1 MKNVLQRT
9 LTTLAL
15 IVAMMTAAATVKA
28 QQVNMSK
35 YITLDVQSGQ
45 QIKLNF
51 KAAAPNTPVRI
62 VSGSNTQDITVGTS
76 WYDGNTPGP
85 SNFTVTSDGTTM
97 TVYGNITG
105 FDCFYNQDRLAAIDV
120 SNNTELKELI
130 CSGNSISSLDV
141 SKNTKLEKLKCSF
154 NKFSSIDVSKN
165 TELKLLECTDSNLT
179 SIDLSKN
186 TELEDLELYYN
197 KLSSL
202 EVSNN
207 RKLKFLRCD
216 ANRLTSLDV
225 SKNTEL
231 VKLVCRYN
239 KLISLDVSKNTEL
252 GRLDCSNNNL
262 SSLDVSNNP
271 KLEDLYCYHNS
282 FSTVA
287 LDRLYC
293 SLPDNKGSS
302 INAAIYP
309 AYNYY
314 DPQHD
319 VVLASSGKIATD
331 KNWYVLYGGLSSL
344 SIHTTG
350 TRTCGQ
356 LPTLVRYG
364 IRVAGT
370 ELSSDNKDAID
381 NANFPRLSISRG
393 SITFDHATKTL
404 TLRNLKAE
412 VNEATFLDFISLEG
426 GYKIH
431 LVGSNEIQ
439 VSGNGY
445 SGIELYNNLT
455 ITGSSESSLKIE
467 SQIPV
472 FVDIQS
478 TLTIKN
484 ATVELFSSGNYG
496 ITGRYGDDG
505 EKLIID
511 NSTVKA
517 FGAKGSIAYLEDIT
531 LKSCHI
537 AAPAGAAIAT
547 NGSKGKAVMKN
558 GQVVKEQVVIQPD
571 GTGIDN
577 PLAAALTLYPNPVE
591 SILHIEA
598 EGEVRS
604 IRIYNTY
611 GTEVAT
617 ATKQIDLSHLPA
629 GVYALR
635 VETERGV
642 ATQRVVK
649 K

>member
-1 MKNVLQRT
+1 MKKAVTIIFALAAIVWSTSLHAQEGPYCIITPGKLTLGTVTRT
-9 LTTLAL
+9 SIALSWTAATFDENSSCSWDKAYWVQWKKKGDAIHSYQKLPLTTLSY
-15 IVAMMTAAATVKA
+15 T
-28 QQVNMSK
+28 
-35 YITLDVQSGQ
+35 
-45 QIKLNF
+45 
-51 KAAAPNTPVRI
+51 
-62 VSGSNTQDITVGTS
+62 
-76 WYDGNTPGP
+76 
-85 SNFTVTSDGTTM
+85 
-97 TVYGNITG
+97 ITG
-105 FDCFYNQDRLAAIDV
+105 LEPH
-120 SNNTELKELI
+120 TEYEI
-130 CSGNSISSLDV
+130 
-141 SKNTKLEKLKCSF
+141 
-154 NKFSSIDVSKN
+154 
-165 TELKLLECTDSNLT
+165 LLEVTDGG
-179 SIDLSKN
+179 
-186 TELEDLELYYN
+186 
-197 KLSSL
+197 
-202 EVSNN
+202 V
-207 RKLKFLRCD
+207 
-216 ANRLTSLDV
+216 
-225 SKNTEL
+225 
-231 VKLVCRYN
+231 
-239 KLISLDVSKNTEL
+239 
-252 GRLDCSNNNL
+252 
-262 SSLDVSNNP
+262 
-271 KLEDLYCYHNS
+271 
-282 FSTVA
+282 
-287 LDRLYC
+287 
-293 SLPDNKGSS
+293 
-302 INAAIYP
+302 INAVS
-309 AYNYY
+309 YN
-314 DPQHD
+314 DIGI
-319 VVLASSGKIATD
+319 V
-331 KNWYVLYGGLSSL
+331 
-344 SIHTTG
+344 TTADY
-350 TRTCGQ
+350 
-356 LPTLVRYG
+356 YG
-364 IRVAGT
+364 IRVAGV

-381 NANFPRLSISRG
+381 KANFPRLSISRG
-393 SITFDHATKTL
+393 SITFDHATKTF
-404 TLRNLKAE
+404 TLRDLKAE

-439 VSGNGY
+439 VSGNRY

-484 ATVELFSSGNYG
+484 ATVELTSYGDYG

-517 FGAKGSIAYLEDIT
+517 FGAKGSIANLEDIT

-537 AAPAGAAIAT
+537 AYPAGAAIAT

-617 ATKQIDLSHLPA
+617 ATATKQIDLSHLPA

-649 K
+649 R

>member
-9 LTTLAL
+9 MTTLAL
-15 IVAMMTAAATVKA
+15 IVAMMTAAATVQA
-28 QQVNMSK
+28 QNMNR
-35 YITLDVQSGQ
+35 YITLTVQSGQ
-45 QIKLNF
+45 QISLDF
-51 KAAAPNTPVRI
+51 KAAASNTPVRI
-62 VSGSNTQDITVGTS
+62 VSGSNTQDIIVGTS
-76 WYDGNTPGP
+76 WTGFQNY
-85 SNFTVTSDGTTM
+85 TSDGTTM

-105 FDCFYNQDRLAAIDV
+105 FDCHYNQDRLTAIDI
-120 SNNTELKELI
+120 SNNTELKELN
-130 CSGNSISSLDV
+130 CNGNSISSLDV
-141 SKNTKLEKLKCSF
+141 SKNTKLEKLNCGY
-154 NKFSSIDVSKN
+154 
-165 TELKLLECTDSNLT
+165 SNLT

-186 TELEDLELYYN
+186 TKLVYLQLHNN

-202 EVSNN
+202 DVSNN
-207 RKLKFLRCD
+207 RKLGQLRCD
-216 ANRLTSLDV
+216 KNRLTSLDV

-231 VKLVCRYN
+231 GTLDCRYN
-239 KLISLDVSKNTEL
+239 KLSSLDVSKNTKL
-252 GRLDCSNNNL
+252 VNLSCSGNNL

-271 KLEDLYCYHNS
+271 KLDRLYCYRNS

-293 SLPDNKGSS
+293 SLPDHKGSS
-302 INAAIYP
+302 INDFIIFP
-309 AYNYY
+309 AYEDS
-314 DPQHD
+314 DPQHAII
-319 VVLASSGKIATD
+319 LASSGKIATD
-331 KNWYVLYGGLSSL
+331 KNWKVWYSSFNA
-344 SIHTTG
+344 SIPTTG

-356 LPTLVRYG
+356 LPTLVRYD

-370 ELSSDNKDAID
+370 ELSSDNKDAIVND
-381 NANFPRLSISRG
+381 NFPRLSISRG
-393 SITFDHATKTL
+393 SITFDHATKTF

-412 VNEATFLDFISLEG
+412 VDEAKFLDFISLEG

-431 LVGSNEIQ
+431 LVGSNQIQ

-517 FGAKGSIAYLEDIT
+517 FGAKGSIANLEDIT
-531 LKSCHI
+531 LKGCHI

-547 NGSKGKAVMKN
+547 NGIKGKAVMKN

-617 ATKQIDLSHLPA
+617 ATATKQIDLSHLPA

-635 VETERGV
+635 IETERGV